1 MFRRP
6 LLFILVV
13 LIVLA
18 AVGLLAIGAF
28 PPNVTPQP
36 VEQVIPNDRFINR

>member
-13 LIVLA
+13 LILVIG
-18 AVGLLAIGAF
+18 VGLLALGAF
-28 PPNVTPQP
+28 PPNVTPVA
-36 VEQVIPNDRFINR
+36 VEQVVPNERFLTR

>member
-13 LIVLA
+13 LILVIGI
-18 AVGLLAIGAF
+18 GLLVLGAF
-28 PPNVTPQP
+28 PPHVEPAQ
-36 VEQVIPNDRFINR
+36 VEQVVPNERFLNR